1 MGEETAR
8 LRREIDRTRE
18 DLTRDVDMIAD
29 KTSPSRI
36 VERRV
41 ERTRRGLAGLK
52 EKVMGEHD
60 QDSAGGRGSSDP
72 YGAGYYGATYEGG
85 AQSSREGVGG
95 VTTTITDRARG
106 AMSSAQGAVDGV
118 GDRASELSERASG
131 AAHDGVSTARRQ
143 TEGNPL
149 AAGLVAFG
157 IGWLVS
163 SLMPASDA
171 ETQAAR
177 RATEKVGEN
186 GGGIVEQAK
195 QAAAEVG
202 ENLKGS
208 AAEAVEQ
215 VKGHARE
222 AAQTVK
228 DEGASAART
237 VKDEGASAAQT
248 VKDEGT
254 SAAQSGGS
262 GPTTA
267 GSTVAG
273 SAAGT
278 SGTSGPG
285 TTGTSLTSGPDGG
298 RTY

>member
-1 MGEETAR
+1 VGEETAR
-8 LRREIDRTRE
+8 LRREIDRTRD

-60 QDSAGGRGSSDP
+60 QDSAGGVT
-72 YGAGYYGATYEGG
+72 ATM
-85 AQSSREGVGG
+85 
-95 VTTTITDRARG
+95 TDRARG
-106 AMSSAQGAVDGV
+106 AMSSGRGAVDGV
-118 GDRASELSERASG
+118 GERASELSERASG
-131 AAHDGVSTARRQ
+131 AAHDGVMTARRQ

-171 ETQAAR
+171 ETRAAR
-177 RATEKVGEN
+177 RATEKAGEN

-195 QAAAEVG
+195 QAASEVG

-208 AAEAVEQ
+208 AVEAVEQ

-222 AAQTVK
+222 AAHTVRDEGTSAAQTVR
-228 DEGASAART
+228 DEGTSSART
-237 VKDEGASAAQT
+237 VKDDA
-248 VKDEGT
+248 T
-254 SAAQSGGS
+254 SMAQSGGS
-262 GPTTA
+262 GPTTV
-267 GSTVAG
+267 STVAG

-285 TTGTSLTSGPDGG
+285 TTGTSPTSGADGG